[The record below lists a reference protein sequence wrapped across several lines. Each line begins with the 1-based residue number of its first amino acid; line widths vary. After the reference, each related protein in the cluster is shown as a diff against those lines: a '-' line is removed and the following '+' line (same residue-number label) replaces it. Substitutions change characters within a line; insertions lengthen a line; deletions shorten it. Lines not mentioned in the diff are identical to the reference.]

1 MNPIEVAKLTVE
13 IVNMCDDRKDKI
25 MCLYCPHQRLCAYLD
40 KELDK
45 TTEKQYNKYRS

>member
-1 MNPIEVAKLTVE
+1 MSPFEVMKLTVE

-25 MCLYCPHQRLCAYLD
+25 MCQYCSQHRLCEYLD

-45 TTEKQYNKYRS
+45 TTKE